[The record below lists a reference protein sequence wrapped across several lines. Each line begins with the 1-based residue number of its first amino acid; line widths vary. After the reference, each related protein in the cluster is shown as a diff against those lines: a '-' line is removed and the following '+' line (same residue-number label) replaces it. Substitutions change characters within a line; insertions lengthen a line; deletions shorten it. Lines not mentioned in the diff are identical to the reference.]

1 MEKPIY
7 LTTKRLVY
15 NVARIDFRNGRIT
28 EEELNKRKNDW
39 LTEYNDDAIQEQLSK
54 KHSSKDK

>member
-1 MEKPIY
+1 M
-7 LTTKRLVY
+7 Y

>member
-1 MEKPIY
+1 M
-7 LTTKRLVY
+7 Y

-28 EEELNKRKNDW
+28 KEELNKSKNAW
-39 LTEYNDDAIQEQLSK
+39 LTEYNDNTIQEQLSK